1 MSVKKEIFDWIK
13 SIAMAIVLAFVILQF
28 IRPSIVSGES
38 MYPTLDDKDYL
49 ILNRISYKVGKPEKG
64 DIVVFKT
71 NLVDGETGKKKDLIK
86 RVIATEGDSIKISN
100 SKVYVNGK
108 LLNEPYIHNNYTSGD
123 IDTVVPKGKLFT
135 MGDNRE
141 NSNDSRFPDVGMV
154 DEDEILGKVMV
165 RLLPLDNIGKVE

>member
-86 RVIATEGDSIKISN
+86 RVIATEGDRIKISN

-123 IDTVVPKGKLFT
+123 IDTVVPENSVFVL
-135 MGDNRE
+135 GDNRE
-141 NSNDSRFPDVGMV
+141 ISLDSRYSSVGFINNS
-154 DEDEILGKVMV
+154 DILGKVFV
-165 RLLPLDNIGKVE
+165 RLYPFNKIGLLG